1 MIFFYNW
8 KLWFPPLND
17 FIFFELQQF
26 YYHTQTQGVIGG
38 GRETLNRPTKNKLK
52 AKHKNTTT
60 QHNNNNNKE
69 PHEQIRSCENTETK
83 HWTAHTTGDIN

>member
-1 MIFFYNW
+1 
-8 KLWFPPLND
+8 
-17 FIFFELQQF
+17 
-26 YYHTQTQGVIGG
+26 VIGG

-60 QHNNNNNKE
+60 QHNNNNNNNNNNKE

-83 HWTAHTTGDIN
+83 H

>member
-1 MIFFYNW
+1 MIF
-8 KLWFPPLND
+8 
-17 FIFFELQQF
+17 FFELQQF

-60 QHNNNNNKE
+60 QHNNSNSMGE
-69 PHEQIRSCENTETK
+69 
-83 HWTAHTTGDIN
+83 